1 MPFSPPVV
9 SAADVLDALRITGR
23 DSDILHILTDASE
36 PGWANILAQGGTFTW
51 EMWHPQ
57 DKDVLTP
64 PLASLYGNGDSRS
77 HGFGSNVLVAIQ
89 QTMLGVIPTAP
100 GYASFDVTV
109 PLHALS
115 YAAGRVPTPH
125 GAIEVAW
132 SRPAVATRPFK
143 VNVTVPANTKARVS
157 IPATAVGD
165 VHESGAVLSR
175 RAGIASASID
185 GNYAVVDIGAGSYHF
200 TSTDVPTAAI
210 AADDGSSGRA
220 NANVPTR

>member
-1 MPFSPPVV
+1 M
-9 SAADVLDALRITGR
+9 
-23 DSDILHILTDASE
+23 TDASE

-57 DKDVLTP
+57 DQDVLTP
-64 PLASLYGNGDSRS
+64 PLASLLGNGDSRS

-109 PLHALS
+109 PLLALS
-115 YAAGRVPTPH
+115 YASGRVPTPS

-143 VNVTVPANTKARVS
+143 VDVTVPANTKARVS
-157 IPATAVGD
+157 FPAVALDKVR
-165 VHESGAVLSR
+165 ESGMGLSR
-175 RAGIASASID
+175 REGVTSVSID
-185 GNYAVVDIGAGSYHF
+185 GDYAVVEVGAGSYHF
-200 TSTDVPTAAI
+200 TSADVPVAAI
-210 AADDGSSGRA
+210 GKGDGSPSRA
-220 NANVPTR
+220 HGEVPTR